1 MPNLARTKL
10 IRQSIIKIKIAM
22 QQELT
27 SSDGNIYYTIQGKGP
42 AVVFLHGFLED
53 HSIWDNFSDALLNR
67 YTVITI
73 DLPGFGKSTVFSD
86 NHSMLFMAEKTAE
99 ILEQEH
105 IEQCL
110 LVGHSMGGYASLA
123 FAKYYADKLS
133 GLVLF
138 HSQAAADTAEGKK
151 NRDRTVDI
159 VNSNHTGFITSFI
172 PSLFAEENVARFS
185 EEIERLK
192 QTGLNTPKEGIT
204 AALKGMRDREDH
216 RETLKKLDIPVYFI
230 VGKKDSRI
238 PAEVILPQLPLPK
251 NSEALI
257 MDSVGHM
264 GFIEARE
271 RTFLAIEHFAERL
284 LK

>member
-1 MPNLARTKL
+1 MHKEL
-10 IRQSIIKIKIAM
+10 IT
-22 QQELT
+22 ENGT
-27 SSDGNIYYTIQGKGP
+27 VHYTIQGKGP
-42 AVVFLHGFLED
+42 VIVFLHGFLED
-53 HSIWDNFSDALLNR
+53 HTIWNNFSDSLSAN
-67 YTVITI
+67 YTVICI
-73 DLPGFGKSTVFSD
+73 DLPGFGQSDVFSD
-86 NHSMLFMAEKTAE
+86 NHSMHFMAGKTAE

-123 FAKYYADKLS
+123 FAKYYTDKLN

-172 PSLFAEENVARFS
+172 PSLFAEENAARFS
-185 EEIERLK
+185 KEIEQLK
-192 QTGLNTPKEGIT
+192 LTGLRTPKEGIT
-204 AALKGMRDREDH
+204 AALRGMRDREDH
-216 RETLKKLDIPVYFI
+216 RETLTMLDVPVYFI

-238 PAEVILPQLPLPK
+238 PAEVILPQLQLPK

-257 MDSVGHM
+257 MDRVGHM

-271 RTFLAIEHFAERL
+271 KTFLAIEHFAERL
-284 LK
+284 FKKY